1 MKLSITKEKIA
12 ELAEIAKIALS
23 EEETES
29 IFKDGNEL
37 LKQMDKMLSMELDN
51 VEPTINV
58 LDITTPL
65 REDMVR
71 PSLSADEALKN
82 SSLRDKEFFKVPK
95 VLDSVES

>member
-1 MKLSITKEKIA
+1 MSITKEKIA

-51 VEPTINV
+51 VEPMINV

-65 REDMVR
+65 REDVVR

>member
-1 MKLSITKEKIA
+1 MSITKEKIA

-51 VEPTINV
+51 VEPTIHV

-65 REDMVR
+65 REDVVR

>member
-51 VEPTINV
+51 VEPMINV

-65 REDMVR
+65 REDVVR